1 MSEQAYADCK
11 VQNWKIG
18 RKTERMG
25 EKESKKEKKG
35 GGMRSERKKKE
46 KEKPLYLFYMPS
58 LGTLKTIK
66 GDSSSLAR
74 ELDII

>member
-1 MSEQAYADCK
+1 
-11 VQNWKIG
+11 
-18 RKTERMG
+18 
-25 EKESKKEKKG
+25 
-35 GGMRSERKKKE
+35 MRSERKKKE

-66 GDSSSLAR
+66 GDSSILAR

>member
-1 MSEQAYADCK
+1 
-11 VQNWKIG
+11 
-18 RKTERMG
+18 
-25 EKESKKEKKG
+25 
-35 GGMRSERKKKE
+35 MRSERKKKE

>member
-1 MSEQAYADCK
+1 MA
-11 VQNWKIG
+11 
-18 RKTERMG
+18 

>member
-1 MSEQAYADCK
+1 MSEQAYAK
-11 VQNWKIG
+11 NERE
-18 RKTERMG
+18 RKQER
-25 EKESKKEKKG
+25 EKG

>member
-18 RKTERMG
+18 RKTERMA

-35 GGMRSERKKKE
+35 GGWEVKERKKRKRNLFTFFIC
-46 KEKPLYLFYMPS
+46 PL
-58 LGTLKTIK
+58 
-66 GDSSSLAR
+66 
-74 ELDII
+74 